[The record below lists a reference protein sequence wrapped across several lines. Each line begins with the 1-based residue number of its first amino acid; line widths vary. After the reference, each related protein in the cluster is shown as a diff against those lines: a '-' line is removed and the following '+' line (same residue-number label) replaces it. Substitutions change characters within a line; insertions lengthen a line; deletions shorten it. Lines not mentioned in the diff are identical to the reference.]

1 MNTLLTTSINWS
13 ALKDSVMAFFNH
25 FSVLYGIEILLLFTM
40 IFFVSKVLRENE
52 ATKLMVLYWFMLV
65 VGGAMRI
72 FDEQLMTSSF
82 YFIYVIVVSSMML
95 ILFSAEVKKYFWD
108 VHKTKEGGML
118 EKIHGGGSAETHSRE
133 DTERSISNIVKA
145 LQNMFRY
152 YSKPCAC
159 N

>member
-108 VHKTKEGGML
+108 VHTNKMPQADPGPRFHTAKE
-118 EKIHGGGSAETHSRE
+118 KSSSIPRSRLP
-133 DTERSISNIVKA
+133 RFLWAIS
-145 LQNMFRY
+145 
-152 YSKPCAC
+152 
-159 N
+159 